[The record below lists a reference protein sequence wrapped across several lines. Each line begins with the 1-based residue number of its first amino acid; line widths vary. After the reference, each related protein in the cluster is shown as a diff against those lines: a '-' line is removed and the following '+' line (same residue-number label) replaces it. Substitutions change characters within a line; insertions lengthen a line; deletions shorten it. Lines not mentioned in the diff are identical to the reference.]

1 MYSDDDLNSAVA
13 AGALSAEAAAN
24 FRAHMSA
31 MRALPHASEEDFRL
45 LNSFNDIFV
54 SIGIVILLVALGAIG
69 QALAGVIAPEPLWP
83 DLGVPAFGELSAAQE
98 AAIDAYDAASNR
110 NNAFTAL
117 LAGLFVAAAAWPLA
131 LFFTAKRRMALP
143 SILLLLAFVGGVFAT
158 GMGLVLLTEAG
169 SNENDTLVAVLVA
182 GAALVAAGAAWLHWR
197 RFMVPITVAAGS
209 AAVAGT
215 VLALLAA
222 AIGPDNLSERLVLS
236 LVLVAGLCVFA
247 FAMRWDMSDRA
258 RTTRRSDVAFW
269 LHLLAAPMIAH
280 PIFALLGVTDG
291 DNPGVGAAV
300 AVLGAYIA
308 FGLVAL
314 ATDRRAL
321 LVSALAYVLFAL
333 TFLFREF
340 GAVELNFALTALVI
354 GSALLSLSA
363 FWQPIRRGV
372 VTLLPSGLQAMLPAT
387 EEPAYAPPA
396 GASPA

>member
-13 AGALSAEAAAN
+13 AGALSPEAAAN

-54 SIGIVILLVALGAIG
+54 SIGIVILMVALGAIG
-69 QALAGVIAPEPLWP
+69 ATVSGSPGLSGALIAL
-83 DLGVPAFGELSAAQE
+83 
-98 AAIDAYDAASNR
+98 
-110 NNAFTAL
+110 
-117 LAGLFVAAAAWPLA
+117 AAWPLA
-131 LFFTAKRRMALP
+131 EFFTRKRRMALP
-143 SILLLLAFVGGVFAT
+143 SILLLLAFVGGVFTASAFIVMSVT
-158 GMGLVLLTEAG
+158 TSGQDVVQALGIAG
-169 SNENDTLVAVLVA
+169 S
-182 GAALVAAGAAWLHWR
+182 ALAAAGAAWAHWR
-197 RFMVPITVAAGS
+197 RFMVPITVAAGT
-209 AAVAGT
+209 AALAAT
-215 VLALLAA
+215 ALALLAA
-222 AIGPDNLSERLVLS
+222 AIGPDNLSEQVLLA
-236 LVLVAGLCVFA
+236 LVLVAGLAVFVI
-247 FAMRWDMSDRA
+247 AMRWDMSDLA

-269 LHLLAAPMIAH
+269 LHLTAAPMIAH
-280 PIFALLGVTDG
+280 PIFALLGVSDG
-291 DNPGVGAAV
+291 ENPGMGAAL
-300 AVLGAYIA
+300 AVLGAYVA

-363 FWQPIRRGV
+363 FWQPIRRAV
-372 VTLLPSGLQAMLPAT
+372 VMLLPAGVQAMLPAT